1 MPSSDRIIRL
11 ELSIFIQK
19 YTFMK
24 STLKVIGILL
34 VLIIFI
40 ENSFAQNSNFS
51 RIGNVNDEI
60 ILDKY
65 EEYYLITYE
74 DNSMDSEGG
83 TITFKLSD
91 KESTAKLYEAV
102 KNSFT
107 EKNENPATVNL
118 KDNEIRIYF
127 KERTLKAD
135 YVEIIHEDIITETTG
150 SLPWL
155 TLEKVEK
162 LFGKENSN

>member
-1 MPSSDRIIRL
+1 M
-11 ELSIFIQK
+11 K
-19 YTFMK
+19 YTF
-24 STLKVIGILL
+24 KVIGILL
-34 VLIIFI
+34 VLIIFN

-65 EEYYLITYE
+65 EDYYLISYE

-91 KESTAKLYEAV
+91 KESTSKLYEV
-102 KNSFT
+102 LKNSFSERN
-107 EKNENPATVNL
+107 EKPTTVNL

-135 YVEIIHEDIITETTG
+135 YVEIIHEDINTETTG
-150 SLPWL
+150 TLPWL
-155 TLEKVEK
+155 TLNEVEK
-162 LFGKENSN
+162 LFGKEE